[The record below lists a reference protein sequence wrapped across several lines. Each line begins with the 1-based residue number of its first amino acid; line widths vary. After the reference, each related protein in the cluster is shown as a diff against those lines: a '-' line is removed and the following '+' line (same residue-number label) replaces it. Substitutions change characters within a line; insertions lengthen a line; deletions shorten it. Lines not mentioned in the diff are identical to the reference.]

1 MAIGEDISIDLE
13 FSAKDNWYITK
24 ELTYRVGIG
33 FCLYKKHVP
42 LLDFRPYNV
51 NS

>member
-1 MAIGEDISIDLE
+1 MNGYWGVKLKLDISIDLE

-33 FCLYKKHVP
+33 FCLYK
-42 LLDFRPYNV
+42 
-51 NS
+51 NSWF